1 MLQKKP
7 PVKPEHTERT
17 GFEDA
22 IRSRK
27 AALGQRCAAGVPEMD
42 AVDGFPAR
50 DMGMPAQD
58 HIAGAHTGNGGAT
71 GKVVS
76 VLCHDA
82 QSVSGYHGAVF
93 HRERKQHEIHFGVAV
108 AAHGHDGRVE
118 IREDGNHA
126 WRPIAGRKGV
136 ARAVIQIIAQE
147 DQHIGQQLLAAP
159 AQKHGGFRGTVQI
172 GSNEQTH
179 GISFS
184 RNKDE

>member
-58 HIAGAHTGNGGAT
+58 HIAGAHTGNGGQLGRWCPCCAT
-71 GKVVS
+71 MRNPSAAITALSSTANGSSMRSTSASQLPRTATMGVS
-76 VLCHDA
+76 KSAKTETTL
-82 QSVSGYHGAVF
+82 
-93 HRERKQHEIHFGVAV
+93 
-108 AAHGHDGRVE
+108 
-118 IREDGNHA
+118 
-126 WRPIAGRKGV
+126 
-136 ARAVIQIIAQE
+136 
-147 DQHIGQQLLAAP
+147 
-159 AQKHGGFRGTVQI
+159 GGP
-172 GSNEQTH
+172 
-179 GISFS
+179 
-184 RNKDE
+184 

>member
-58 HIAGAHTGNGGAT
+58 HIAGAHAGNGGAT
-71 GKVVS
+71 GRWCPCCATMRNPSAAITALSSTAKGS
-76 VLCHDA
+76 SMRSTSASQLRA
-82 QSVSGYHGAVF
+82 RPRWAS
-93 HRERKQHEIHFGVAV
+93 RNPRKRKPRL
-108 AAHGHDGRVE
+108 AARSWKEGGC
-118 IREDGNHA
+118 
-126 WRPIAGRKGV
+126 AGRDTN
-136 ARAVIQIIAQE
+136 IAQE

-159 AQKHGGFRGTVQI
+159 AQKRGGFPGNRAD
-172 GSNEQTH
+172 
-179 GISFS
+179 
-184 RNKDE
+184 RKR

>member
-27 AALGQRCAAGVPEMD
+27 AALGQRCAAGVPEMN

-58 HIAGAHTGNGGAT
+58 HIAGAHAGNGGAT

-93 HRERKQHEIHFGVAV
+93 HRERKQHERSTSASQLPRTATMGVSKSAKT
-108 AAHGHDGRVE
+108 E
-118 IREDGNHA
+118 TT
-126 WRPIAGRKGV
+126 
-136 ARAVIQIIAQE
+136 
-147 DQHIGQQLLAAP
+147 L
-159 AQKHGGFRGTVQI
+159 GGP
-172 GSNEQTH
+172 
-179 GISFS
+179 
-184 RNKDE
+184 

>member
-17 GFEDA
+17 GFEGA

-27 AALGQRCAAGVPEMD
+27 AALGQRCAAGVPEMN

-58 HIAGAHTGNGGAT
+58 HIAGAHAGNGGAT

-93 HRERKQHEIHFGVAV
+93 HRERKQHRSTSASQLPRTATMGVSKSAKT
-108 AAHGHDGRVE
+108 E
-118 IREDGNHA
+118 TT
-126 WRPIAGRKGV
+126 
-136 ARAVIQIIAQE
+136 
-147 DQHIGQQLLAAP
+147 L
-159 AQKHGGFRGTVQI
+159 GGP
-172 GSNEQTH
+172 
-179 GISFS
+179 
-184 RNKDE
+184 

>member
-1 MLQKKP
+1 MLQKKS

-27 AALGQRCAAGVPEMD
+27 AALGQRCAAGVPEMN

-58 HIAGAHTGNGGAT
+58 HIAGAHAGNGGAT

-108 AAHGHDGRVE
+108 AAHGENFVRQGVE
-118 IREDGNHA
+118 LRD
-126 WRPIAGRKGV
+126 
-136 ARAVIQIIAQE
+136 
-147 DQHIGQQLLAAP
+147 DLAASGIIEP
-159 AQKHGGFRGTVQI
+159 CNAMTVEEMA
-172 GSNEQTH
+172 NELCPLLLK
-179 GISFS
+179 I
-184 RNKDE
+184 

>member
-58 HIAGAHTGNGGAT
+58 HIAGAHAGNGGGNWEGGVRA
-71 GKVVS
+71 VPR
-76 VLCHDA
+76 CA
-82 QSVSGYHGAVF
+82 ISGYHGAVF

-126 WRPIAGRKGV
+126 WRPIAGRG
-136 ARAVIQIIAQE
+136 
-147 DQHIGQQLLAAP
+147 L
-159 AQKHGGFRGTVQI
+159 RGP
-172 GSNEQTH
+172 
-179 GISFS
+179 
-184 RNKDE
+184 

>member
-1 MLQKKP
+1 MLQKKS

-58 HIAGAHTGNGGAT
+58 HIAGAHAGNGGAT

-93 HRERKQHEIHFGVAV
+93 HSMRSTSASQLPRTATMGVSKSAKT
-108 AAHGHDGRVE
+108 E
-118 IREDGNHA
+118 TT
-126 WRPIAGRKGV
+126 
-136 ARAVIQIIAQE
+136 
-147 DQHIGQQLLAAP
+147 L
-159 AQKHGGFRGTVQI
+159 GGP
-172 GSNEQTH
+172 
-179 GISFS
+179 
-184 RNKDE
+184 

>member
-58 HIAGAHTGNGGAT
+58 HIAGAHAGNGGAT

-93 HRERKQHEIHFGVAV
+93 HRQVLPDME
-108 AAHGHDGRVE
+108 
-118 IREDGNHA
+118 
-126 WRPIAGRKGV
+126 
-136 ARAVIQIIAQE
+136 
-147 DQHIGQQLLAAP
+147 
-159 AQKHGGFRGTVQI
+159 
-172 GSNEQTH
+172 
-179 GISFS
+179 
-184 RNKDE
+184 